1 MTRSFLSFCAW
12 TTLTITTVFASE
24 LYGDDDEGELP
35 KSATVHVTDRV
46 VDPFASLR
54 VPGVPSGVS
63 AESARL
69 KSVLNA
75 AALKGIQEEQI
86 SKALEQVLTNPD
98 RKFPAD
104 PDVGEG
110 VFLGLEGPFVK
121 PVLLAMG
128 NGLTLAEIVG
138 VVESL
143 APAPVFCTMNY
154 FDPIKGCVKGG
165 HRRVSSLDEGH
176 VREVF
181 GLPTGEEPGV
191 KEEKPTSSAAFS
203 GLVVS
208 DAPDSLAVGDG
219 DDADSFF
226 ESNDASG
233 QQGGLSSSFAGLSS
247 PPLRRQTTGGGLN
260 SVAEVEE
267 GGEGDED
274 DGEASD

>member
-12 TTLTITTVFASE
+12 TTLTITTAFTMD
-24 LYGDDDEGELP
+24 GDEREGELP

-54 VPGVPSGVS
+54 VPGVPPGVS

-98 RKFPAD
+98 RKLPAD

-110 VFLGLEGPFVK
+110 VCLGLEGPFVK

-143 APAPVFCTMNY
+143 VPAPVFCTMNY
-154 FDPIKGCVKGG
+154 FDPLRGCVREGG
-165 HRRVSSLDEGH
+165 HRRVSSLDASH

-226 ESNDASG
+226 ELNDASG